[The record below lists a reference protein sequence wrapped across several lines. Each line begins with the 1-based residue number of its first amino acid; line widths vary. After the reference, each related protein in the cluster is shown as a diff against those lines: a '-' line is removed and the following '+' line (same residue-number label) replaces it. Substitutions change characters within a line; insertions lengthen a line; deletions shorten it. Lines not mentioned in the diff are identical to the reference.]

1 MAETERFGITT
12 DNENLIV
19 ILDNDVELS
28 QLQVCDKLNEL
39 SNEKSRLQCRLNRRT
54 RQRDEL
60 AEFNVELMEEN
71 KELKEQLKDCQQK
84 KRNKI

>member
-39 SNEKSRLQCRLNRRT
+39 SNEKSRLQCRLKRRT

-71 KELKEQLKDCQQK
+71 KELKEQLKDCQQEEQ
-84 KRNKI
+84 NKI